1 MRCYLTIVLLCISLL
16 MAKGQGNTPA
26 NELIAL
32 PEGTVYEQ
40 LPNGLHYVIKQ
51 NDMPGKKVEFRLILR
66 AGSILQTDDEGG
78 LAHFLEH
85 MAFNGTKN
93 FPEKKDRKSTRL
105 NSSH

>member
-40 LPNGLHYVIKQ
+40 LPNGYA
-51 NDMPGKKVEFRLILR
+51 GK
-66 AGSILQTDDEGG
+66 EGG
-78 LAHFLEH
+78 ISVDFACWLYFA
-85 MAFNGTKN
+85 
-93 FPEKKDRKSTRL
+93 D
-105 NSSH
+105 